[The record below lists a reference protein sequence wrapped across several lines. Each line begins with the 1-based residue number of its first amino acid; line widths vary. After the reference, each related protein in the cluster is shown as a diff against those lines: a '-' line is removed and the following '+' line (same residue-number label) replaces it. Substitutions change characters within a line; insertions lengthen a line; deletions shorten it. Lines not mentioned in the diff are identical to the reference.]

1 MAQNLQ
7 QLKKRIKTSNSI
19 AQIAKAMEAI
29 SASKI
34 RKAQGCVE
42 KHNPYAKK
50 IKYMV
55 QRILSDEDLYDN
67 KDLHD
72 DVEKFAKEK
81 SDKCLVYIISPD
93 KGLAGGLVV
102 NLFKKVS
109 SYLKSDDYVVVI
121 GKKAASEA
129 AKYGYNVVASF
140 STGTN
145 FPKYDDLYPMIDIT
159 KKLYLSGE
167 TARVSVAYT
176 EFKNMFLQEST
187 IEEIFPVKPDKN
199 FKKTGD
205 YIFEPDSQQ
214 ILKDLLPFYFEVEF
228 YSAFMNAYASE
239 QAARMIAMKNA
250 KDSANDIS
258 ASLANIYNKSRQEKI
273 TSEILDLANGQQGI

>member
-1 MAQNLQ
+1 MENLQ

-34 RKAQGCVE
+34 RKAQGSVE

-55 QRILSDEDLYDN
+55 QRILADEN
-67 KDLHD
+67 LHGGA
-72 DVEKFAKEK
+72 EKFAQERDGKR
-81 SDKCLVYIISPD
+81 LVYIISPD

-121 GKKAASEA
+121 GKKAASQA
-129 AKYGYNVVASF
+129 SRYGYDIAASF
-140 STGTN
+140 PMGAS

-159 KKLYLSGE
+159 KKFYLSGK
-167 TARVSVAYT
+167 TTKVSVAYT
-176 EFKNMFLQEST
+176 EFKNMLFQEAV
-187 IEEIFPVKPDKN
+187 IEEIFPIKPDKT
-199 FKKTGD
+199 FEKTGID
-205 YIFEPDSQQ
+205 YIFEPNSGQV
-214 ILKDLLPFYFEVEF
+214 LKDLLPFYFEVEF

-239 QAARMIAMKNA
+239 QAARMTAMKNA

-258 ASLANIYNKSRQEKI
+258 TSLTNIYNKSRQEKI